1 MQNFQE
7 VKLYL
12 SDDVLKEIETIV
24 QYKKVKD
31 ILFIDQNTPRSVEE
45 FITGSTIGRIKL
57 IKHQIDLS
65 GINDLGKPYRL
76 QNTIKEY
83 MDKKGISQQM
93 LADKTGISPSN
104 ISLIVKNKNQ
114 PSLDYFLRIWIALE
128 CPPLNKILYRVE
140 E

>member
-12 SDDVLKEIETIV
+12 SSDVIKEIETIV
-24 QYKKVKD
+24 HYKKVKD
-31 ILFIDQNTPRSVEE
+31 ILYIDQNTPRSIEE
-45 FITGSTIGRIKL
+45 FITGSVITHIKL
-57 IKHQIDLS
+57 IKHQLDLS
-65 GINDLGKPYRL
+65 GLSDLGKPYRL
-76 QNTIKEY
+76 QNTIKDY

-93 LADKTGISPSN
+93 LAEKSGISPSN